1 MKKLFTLLLI
11 ALAAFSFK
19 TYSQAG
25 TACNADFNSAF
36 INPNTVQFNP
46 VIIGDSLTTYHNWNF
61 GDGAV
66 ATIPS
71 PQHSYASGG
80 TYTVRHILKR
90 TNPNGVV
97 ECRDTVYKTIQIQ
110 QSSCNLT
117 AYFTW
122 TTDAAN
128 WQMINFQNQT
138 SPVDATDSM
147 RWTFGDGT
155 SLSGLRSSAIISNP
169 THIYANAGTYTVC
182 LRVKKNPTTPGVTPC
197 VSEICKTVIVQQP
210 CNLVA
215 NFTWSSTTAN
225 PLLVAF
231 QNTSV
236 PLAPSDSIRW
246 TFGDGTSSLDVN
258 PTHLYANPG
267 TYTVCLRVKKNN
279 TTPGAAPCIRE
290 ICKTVIVQQS
300 CNLVANFTWT
310 SAASNSLFIYFQ
322 NTSVPLDPT
331 DSVRWTFGDGT
342 SSLLVNPT
350 HAYANPGTYTVCLRV
365 KKNNN
370 AAGTAPCI
378 REICKT
384 VIVQGTACNLNASFT
399 SHPDSVNTQKIWFTN
414 TSTGASNLDSIRWT
428 FGDGTSSNVYNPYHI
443 YTAPGTYT
451 VCLRIIKRSP
461 NGAPTT
467 CISDTCKVIVV
478 QSNCN
483 FVANWSWR
491 ADSLNAKKIYFTNL
505 TLTPTATA
513 TAVWNFGDG
522 TSATSWN
529 AVHEYAQP
537 GSYRVCLKIYLNNT
551 CVREKCDTVVV
562 LPPSPPCNNQSNFA
576 FEKFSNDNQK
586 YKFTPAYINTTA
598 VYTWTFGDGTG
609 SHDIIATHRYA
620 QPGTY
625 TVCLTVW
632 RSATCASTTCKT
644 ITVTAQI
651 NCNAIQ
657 VTYNYQRDP
666 FVPNKVYFY
675 AISNFPLL
683 DQTWT
688 IRKMPLTISGT
699 PVILHQNNPVYVFP
713 DTGYYQVCLR
723 AITLGG
729 CIKEYCN
736 VIRIEQVA
744 PQCILQ
750 AYPNPASSI
759 VNVNVN
765 LTQPEM
771 IHTYVY
777 NTLNILVKEKHQQGN
792 TGNNVVTLN
801 IGDLLPG
808 MYNMKV
814 VYGNKTCTSKFQK
827 L

>member
-19 TYSQAG
+19 TSAQSG
-25 TACNADFNSAF
+25 TVCNADFNSQF
-36 INPNTVQFNP
+36 ITGNTVKFNP
-46 VIIGDSLTTYHNWNF
+46 VMIGDSLSTHHNWNF
-61 GDGAV
+61 GDGGV
-66 ATIPS
+66 STIAS
-71 PQHSYASGG
+71 PQHTYTTGG
-80 TYTVRHILKR
+80 SFTVRHILYK

-97 ECRDTVYKTIQIQ
+97 ECRDTVYKVIQIQ
-110 QSSCNLT
+110 LSPCNLT

-122 TTDAAN
+122 AVDSSN
-128 WQMINFQNQT
+128 WQLIHFQNQT
-138 SPVDATDSM
+138 QPLDPTDSVK
-147 RWTFGDGT
+147 WTFGDN
-155 SLSGLRSSAIISNP
+155 SPPIVGLQGNSTVSNP
-169 THIYANAGTYTVC
+169 SHQYLNAGTYTVC
-182 LRVKKNPTTPGVTPC
+182 LRVKKNNNAAGTAPC

-215 NFTWSSTTAN
+215 NFTWSPAATN
-225 PLLVAF
+225 PLLILF

-236 PLAPSDSIRW
+236 PLSATDSIRW
-246 TFGDGTSSLDVN
+246 TFGDGTSSSDVN
-258 PTHLYANPG
+258 PTHLYAQSG
-267 TYTVCLRVKKNN
+267 TYTVCLRVKKNS
-279 TTPGAAPCIRE
+279 TTPGAAPCVRE
-290 ICKTVIVQQS
+290 ICKTVVVQS
-300 CNLVANFTWT
+300 PCNLVANFTWSST
-310 SAASNSLFIYFQ
+310 ASNPLTVAFQ

-350 HAYANPGTYTVCLRV
+350 HTYTSPGTYTVCLRV

-370 AAGTAPCI
+370 TSGTPCV

-384 VIVQGTACNLNASFT
+384 VVVQQPCNLHASFT
-399 SHPDSVNTQKIWFTN
+399 SHADSLNAQKIWFTN
-414 TSTGASNLDSIRWT
+414 TSTGATSLDSVRWT
-428 FGDGTSSNVYNPYHI
+428 FGDGTSATTYNADHI
-443 YTAPGTYT
+443 YAQPGTYT
-451 VCLRIIKRSP
+451 VCLRIIKRNA
-461 NGAPTT
+461 NGGFQTN

-478 QSNCN
+478 QTNCN
-483 FVANWSWR
+483 FQVNWSWM
-491 ADSLNAKKIYFTNL
+491 ADSINTRKIYFTNQ
-505 TLTPTATA
+505 TLSPTAGA

-529 AVHEYAQP
+529 AVHEYANA
-537 GSYRVCLKIYLNNT
+537 GTYTVCLRVYINNT
-551 CVREKCDTVVV
+551 CVREKCMSITV
-562 LPPSPPCNNQSNFA
+562 LPPAPPCNNQSNFTA
-576 FEKFSNDNQK
+576 EKFSNDNQK
-586 YKFTPAYINTTA
+586 YKFTPAYQNPNA

-657 VTYNYQRDP
+657 VSYNYQKDP

-688 IRKMPLTISGT
+688 IRKMPLTVAGT
-699 PVILHQNNPVYVFP
+699 PVILHQNNPVYVFQ

-736 VIRIEQVA
+736 IIHIEQVA

-750 AYPNPASSI
+750 AYPNPATSV
-759 VNVNVN
+759 VNVNVA

-777 NTLNILVKEKHQQGN
+777 NTMNILVKEKHQQGN
-792 TGNNVVTLN
+792 TGNNVVTLQ
-801 IGDLLPG
+801 IGDLLAG
-808 MYNMKV
+808 MYNMKI

>member
-1 MKKLFTLLLI
+1 MKKLFTLLLLT
-11 ALAAFSFK
+11 LAAFSFK
-19 TYSQAG
+19 AIAQPG
-25 TACNADFNSAF
+25 TICNADFNSAF
-36 INPNTVQFNP
+36 INPTTVQFNP
-46 VIIGDSLTTYHNWNF
+46 VIIGDSLTTHHNWNF
-61 GDGAV
+61 GDGGV
-66 ATIPS
+66 ATIPA
-71 PQHSYASGG
+71 PQHTYATGG
-80 TYTVRHILKR
+80 TFTVRHILYK

-110 QSSCNLT
+110 TISCNLT

-122 TTDAAN
+122 GADSAN
-128 WQMINFQNQT
+128 WQMIHFQNQ
-138 SPVDATDSM
+138 SQPQDFTDSI

-155 SLSGLRSSAIISNP
+155 SLSGLVGNTTISNP

-182 LRVKKNPTTPGVTPC
+182 LRIKKNPTAPGGTPC

-215 NFTWSSTTAN
+215 NFTWSATSSN
-225 PLLVAF
+225 PLLIAF

-236 PLAPSDSIRW
+236 PLAASDSIRW

-258 PTHLYANPG
+258 PTHLY
-267 TYTVCLRVKKNN
+267 
-279 TTPGAAPCIRE
+279 
-290 ICKTVIVQQS
+290 S
-300 CNLVANFTWT
+300 
-310 SAASNSLFIYFQ
+310 
-322 NTSVPLDPT
+322 
-331 DSVRWTFGDGT
+331 
-342 SSLLVNPT
+342 
-350 HAYANPGTYTVCLRV
+350 NPGTYTVCLRV

-370 AAGTAPCI
+370 AAGTAPCV

-384 VIVQGTACNLNASFT
+384 IVVQGTTCNLHANFT
-399 SHPDSVNTQKIWFTN
+399 SQADSLNPQKIWFTN
-414 TSTGASNLDSIRWT
+414 TSTGSGSLDSIRWT
-428 FGDGTSSNVYNPYHI
+428 FGDGTSSNVYNPNHI

-478 QSNCN
+478 QSSCN
-483 FVANWSWR
+483 FQVNWSWV
-491 ADSLNAKKIYFTNL
+491 ADSINTRKIYFTNL
-505 TLTPTATA
+505 TLSTNAGA

-522 TSATSWN
+522 TAASSWN

-537 GSYRVCLKIYLNNT
+537 GTYNVCLRVYLNNT
-551 CVREKCDTVVV
+551 CVREKCYVITV
-562 LPPSPPCNNQSNFA
+562 LAPAPPCNNQSNFA

-586 YKFTPAYINTTA
+586 YKFTPAYINTAA

-651 NCNAIQ
+651 DCNAIQ
-657 VTYNYQRDP
+657 VTYNYQKDP

-688 IRKMPLTISGT
+688 IRKMPLTAAGS

-736 VIRIEQVA
+736 IIHIEQVA
-744 PQCILQ
+744 PQCVLQ

-765 LTQPEM
+765 LAQPEM

-808 MYNMKV
+808 MYNMKI